1 VSPVAA
7 PPGPVTSLAA
17 GPPVPPDPEALFKE
31 AKRRRRRRRLA
42 GLAAFLVLAAAGTI
56 GIIAAGPLH
65 KPAPGPAGTGPARAM
80 PHVSVAPGT
89 SVAWVDF
96 HGHLHLG
103 DLATGSQRV
112 VARIHAYPALP
123 LTQAGGGIFWVDH
136 RGAYVPALHHWSRV
150 VRELDLATGR
160 THVVGPGQSVFP
172 AADGRHVFISV
183 TDTTLYESP
192 VAGHRRSPRLRR
204 LPAGWFMPWGD
215 GVAVSGGVLVQSV
228 YPLAG
233 VRLPHTSHTFGVWD
247 PRSGE
252 VRPIMRGYDL
262 IGAASPAGA
271 HGGLLAWLPISC
283 SLGQNC
289 RMRITSLPAEST
301 RLVPSP
307 LGRGFASGGAFS
319 PDGRWLAV
327 FVNRAPTLKLKGIP
341 ASKEIPDTALLAL
354 IDTRTGV
361 LRLVPGTVTETVGPL
376 LAWVRWLPDG
386 RHLIAGG
393 NDSSYLV
400 NTSAMTARPMYFLP
414 GRDHG
419 RDRYIQDTGD
429 LNITA
434 VVVPP
439 RR

>member
-1 VSPVAA
+1 MTA
-7 PPGPVTSLAA
+7 PPGPVMPLLPGPAA
-17 GPPVPPDPEALFKE
+17 PADPEALFKE

-42 GLAAFLVLAAAGTI
+42 GLAAFLVLGAAGAI
-56 GIIAAGPLH
+56 GINAMGPLH
-65 KPAPGPAGTGPARAM
+65 KPAPGRAGTGPGRAI
-80 PHVSVAPGT
+80 PPASVAPGT

-103 DLATGSQRV
+103 DLAAGRQRV
-112 VARIHAYPALP
+112 VAKIHAYPALP
-123 LTQAGGGIFWVDH
+123 LTQAGGDIFWVDH
-136 RGAYVPALHHWSRV
+136 QGAYVPALHHWSRV
-150 VRELDLATGR
+150 IRELDPATGR
-160 THVVGPGQSVFP
+160 THVIGPGQSVFP

-183 TDTTLYESP
+183 TDTTLYEIP
-192 VAGHRRSPRLRR
+192 VAGHRGSPRLRR
-204 LPAGWFMPWGD
+204 LPGGWFMPSGD
-215 GVAVSGGVLVQSV
+215 AAAVGGGVLVQSV

-233 VRLPHTSHTFGVWD
+233 ARVPHTSHTYGVWD
-247 PRSGE
+247 PRSGK
-252 VRPIMRGYDL
+252 VRPVIRGYEL

-289 RMRITSLPAEST
+289 RMRITSLQAGST

-327 FVNRAPTLKLKGIP
+327 FVNQEPALKLKGTA
-341 ASKEIPDTALLAL
+341 ASEEVPDTALLAL

-361 LRLVPGTVTETVGPL
+361 LRLVPGTVTFTVGPV

-400 NTSAMTARPMYFLP
+400 NASTMTARPMYFLP

-429 LNITA
+429 LNISA